1 MPEPNLFK
9 IFISRLNKLGLRY
22 MVTGAVAV
30 VIYGEPRL
38 THDIDVVADLKR
50 EDAEKLVQAFPL
62 EEFYCPP
69 IEVINLEINRPLRGH
84 FNLIHYETGFKAD
97 IYTLGQDELHHWAI
111 TNRKSFEMEGEPFWL
126 APPEYVIL
134 RKLQYYRE
142 GGSEKHLTDIANM
155 VEISSE
161 HIDFGQL
168 QNRIKDYALEKEW
181 QKIQKPI
188 NRRDKR
194 D

>member
-9 IFISRLNKLGLRY
+9 IFISRLNKLGVRY
-22 MVTGAVAV
+22 MVTGAVAI

-38 THDIDVVADLKR
+38 THDIDVVVDLNR
-50 EDAEKLVQAFPL
+50 EDAEKLVQAFPS

-69 IEVINLEINRPLRGH
+69 IEIVNLEINRPLRGH

-111 TNRKSFEMEGEPFWL
+111 TNRKTFEMEGEPIWL
-126 APPEYVIL
+126 APPEYVIV

-155 VEISSE
+155 VEISSSQ
-161 HIDFGQL
+161 IDFEQL
-168 QNRIKDYALEKEW
+168 RIRIKDHALEKEW
-181 QKIQKPI
+181 QKAQKII
-188 NRRDKR
+188 NK
-194 D
+194 

>member
-9 IFISRLNKLGLRY
+9 IFISSLNELGVRY
-22 MVTGAVAV
+22 MVTGAVAI

-38 THDIDVVADLKR
+38 THDIDVVVDLNR
-50 EDAEKLVQAFPL
+50 GDAEKLVKAFPS

-84 FNLIHYETGFKAD
+84 FNLIHYETAFKAD

-111 TNRKSFEMEGEPFWL
+111 TNRKSFEMEGEPIWL

-134 RKLQYYRE
+134 RKLEYHRE
-142 GGSEKHLTDIANM
+142 GGSEKHLMDIVNM

-161 HIDFGQL
+161 HINFEQL
-168 QNRIKDYALEKEW
+168 QNKIKDYALEKEW
-181 QKIQKPI
+181 QKVQKI
-188 NRRDKR
+188 MNRREKR

>member
-9 IFISRLNKLGLRY
+9 IFISRLNKLDVRY
-22 MVTGAVAV
+22 MVTGAVAI

-38 THDIDVVADLKR
+38 THDIDVVVDLNR
-50 EDAEKLVQAFPL
+50 EDAEKLVQTFPS
-62 EEFYCPP
+62 EKFYCPP

-111 TNRKSFEMEGEPFWL
+111 TNRKSFQMEGESIWL

-134 RKLQYYRE
+134 RKLEYYRD
-142 GGSEKHLTDIANM
+142 GSSEKHLKDIANM

-161 HIDFGQL
+161 QINFKQL
-168 QNRIKDYALEKEW
+168 QNKIKDYALEKEW
-181 QKIQKPI
+181 EKVQKLI
-188 NRRDKR
+188 NK
-194 D
+194 